1 MTAFNSSSTETG
13 MCFLEKDREGKHSG
27 SGQGGID
34 AANWGSGGPSSGGRG
49 GHNVRGGSRCFRSRR
64 VSRWDRSDDRSGGG
78 IERIGGVDAQ
88 DADSNGALEACAAD
102 FGAIGTVRATLL
114 SALFVIGTPQSGCGS
129 GKGFDA
135 PGACSQLANET
146 FTAFCGPGRIGRTA
160 LLRALSQHATRKS
173 GAGSGKGLDAPGACS
188 QLANETFT
196 AFRGP
201 GRIGRAA
208 RLRAFSQHAT
218 CRRRKSGA
226 GSGEGLDAQGA
237 DPGGTD
243 ESFAA
248 DFGPGRIGGA
258 TLLRALSEH
267 TASGRRRSG
276 AGRGEGLDAQGA
288 DSSGADETGAAFCG
302 PVRARRAALLGPLTE
317 EATVLGQGD
326 GG

>member
-64 VSRWDRSDDRSGGG
+64 VSRWDRSDDRSGGR

-129 GKGFDA
+129 GKG
-135 PGACSQLANET
+135 
-146 FTAFCGPGRIGRTA
+146 
-160 LLRALSQHATRKS
+160 
-173 GAGSGKGLDAPGACS
+173 LDAPGACS

-218 CRRRKSGA
+218 CRR
-226 GSGEGLDAQGA
+226 
-237 DPGGTD
+237 
-243 ESFAA
+243 
-248 DFGPGRIGGA
+248 
-258 TLLRALSEH
+258 
-267 TASGRRRSG
+267 
-276 AGRGEGLDAQGA
+276 
-288 DSSGADETGAAFCG
+288 
-302 PVRARRAALLGPLTE
+302 
-317 EATVLGQGD
+317 
-326 GG
+326 

>member
-49 GHNVRGGSRCFRSRR
+49 GHKVRGGSRCFRSRR
-64 VSRWDRSDDRSGGG
+64 GSRWDRSDDRSGGR

-102 FGAIGTVRATLL
+102 FGAIGTARATLL

-129 GKGFDA
+129 GKGLDA

-146 FTAFCGPGRIGRTA
+146 FTAFCGPGRIV
-160 LLRALSQHATRKS
+160 
-173 GAGSGKGLDAPGACS
+173 
-188 QLANETFT
+188 
-196 AFRGP
+196 
-201 GRIGRAA
+201 RAA
-208 RLRAFSQHAT
+208 LLRAFSQHAT

-226 GSGEGLDAQGA
+226 SRGEGLDAQGA